1 MRKHARL
8 MKMLA
13 FATLA
18 SLLGAPAYASD
29 QGTSP
34 EAVVCP
40 KLGTYHDGN
49 GSGQTLVIEVE
60 TQTCTS
66 TPGVDGGPPV
76 ITETVRVPLPF
87 CDEPDLA
94 TDPRPCIP
102 DTGAELCP
110 DGTRPLGR
118 QYARTIVGAVVSEWR
133 LTDLGGCPQPPELAT
148 LVTSA
153 FTTATLTP
161 TVAGRHPDG
170 PEGLVNMPLVLSA
183 DPTPQTWTTTLAG
196 WPVTIT
202 ATPTTYTWDLGGA
215 VETFTTTDPG
225 APYPNHTLAPVLPR
239 LGTFP
244 ITLTTTFVGS
254 YRVGTAG
261 PFHPI
266 TGTAATTTPLDPIT
280 ILEARTRLVADTL

>member
-1 MRKHARL
+1 MPSTVFDAL
-8 MKMLA
+8 LLVLA
-13 FATLA
+13 LV
-18 SLLGAPAYASD
+18 AP
-29 QGTSP
+29 TSP
-34 EAVVCP
+34 TGEVVDCP
-40 KLGTYHDGN
+40 TMSDRTVVVTTEN
-49 GSGQTLVIEVE
+49 GYVLTIESE
-60 TQTCTS
+60 QCTS

-76 ITETVRVPLPF
+76 ITHAVRLPLPF
-87 CDEPDLA
+87 CDEPDLD

-102 DTGAELCP
+102 DTGAEPCP

-118 QYARTIVGAVVSEWR
+118 QYTRTIVGAVVSEWR
-133 LTDLGGCPQPPELAT
+133 LTDLGGCPQPPELET

-161 TVAGRHPDG
+161 TAAGRHPDG
-170 PEGLVNMPLVLSA
+170 PEGLVNMPLVLHA

-202 ATPTTYTWDLGGA
+202 ATPTTYTWDLAGA
-215 VETFTTTDPG
+215 VEPFTTTDPG

-239 LGTFP
+239 LGAFP
-244 ITLTTTFVGS
+244 ISLTTTFAGS
-254 YRVGTAG
+254 YRVGTSG

-266 TGTAATTTPLDPIT
+266 TGTVTTTTALDPIT